1 MKKYEKPMIEEEKII
16 LEDIIAVSNKGQAD
30 DSNTDSSSLFDLQFK
45 MMLKFAWSQSKFSIP
60 SHSDMFSLCFHSA

>member
-30 DSNTDSSSLFDLQFK
+30 DSNTDSSSLFDLFPK
-45 MMLKFAWSQSKFSIP
+45 N
-60 SHSDMFSLCFHSA
+60 